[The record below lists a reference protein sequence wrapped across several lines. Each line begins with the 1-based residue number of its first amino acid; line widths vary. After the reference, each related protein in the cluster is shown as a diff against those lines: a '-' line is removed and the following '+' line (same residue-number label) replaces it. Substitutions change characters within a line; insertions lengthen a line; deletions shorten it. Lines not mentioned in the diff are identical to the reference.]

1 MLQALARL
9 FPVPFKSLAER
20 FDRSPVD
27 SVESLQRFV
36 RTRSSYIAQTSL
48 HGYLKTRMGTQFAK
62 YFEDDTFSRSIR
74 IAAIKLFAS
83 CTSDLAVFATALVQA
98 ENRLDASESAA
109 LSRHLIDTILNDH
122 LEPADF
128 HHLPS
133 GFMYDLDERLRATIW
148 PNAAIGEAAFNGSV
162 RDLIRFAPVVDEFK
176 ALDEEIVTNSIRFRW
191 LDVKQQLKKR
201 LNTVEVASDWL
212 AIGPQSNR

>member
-1 MLQALARL
+1 MLQALSRL

-20 FDRSPVD
+20 FDKSPID
-27 SVESLQRFV
+27 SVDNLQRFV

-48 HGYLKTRMGTQFAK
+48 HGYLKTRMGTQFTK
-62 YFEDDTFSRSIR
+62 YFENDTFSRSIR

-98 ENRLDASESAA
+98 ETKLDAGKSAA

-122 LEPADF
+122 LEPVDF
-128 HHLPS
+128 HHLAS
-133 GFMYDLDERLRATIW
+133 DFMHDLDERLNATIW
-148 PNAAIGEAAFNGSV
+148 PNAAIGEAAFDGSV

-191 LDVKQQLKKR
+191 LDVKQQLRKR
-201 LNTVEVASDWL
+201 LHAAEIASDWD
-212 AIGPQSNR
+212 ATGPQQIR

>member
-1 MLQALARL
+1 MLKALARL

-20 FDRSPVD
+20 FDQSPVD

-62 YFEDDTFSRSIR
+62 HFEDDTYSRAIR

-98 ENRLDASESAA
+98 ENRLDANSSAA
-109 LSRHLIDTILNDH
+109 LSRHLVDTILNDH
-122 LEPADF
+122 LEATDF
-128 HHLPS
+128 HHLPAD
-133 GFMYDLDERLRATIW
+133 FMHDLDERLGATIW
-148 PNAAIGEAAFNGSV
+148 PNAAIGEAAFDGSV

-201 LNTVEVASDWL
+201 LNEAGVASDWHATGL
-212 AIGPQSNR
+212 HSAR